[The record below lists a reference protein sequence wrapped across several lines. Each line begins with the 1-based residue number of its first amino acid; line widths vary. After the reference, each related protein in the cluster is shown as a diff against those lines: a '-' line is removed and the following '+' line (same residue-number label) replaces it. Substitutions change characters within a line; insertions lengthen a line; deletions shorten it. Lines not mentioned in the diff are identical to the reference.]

1 MKLIKETVEE
11 IFNAGRNSKSKT
23 RQVDSDDDDDGGLNT
38 IFIKYKKSLM
48 IRGRDPDLAS
58 IITNIN
64 GYMSAKKPESSK
76 RMLDSN
82 SNSSDKRGDKSGDK
96 SCHSATKKKTKSLQL
111 PKGLTL
117 DHPSAALTVAMP

>member
-1 MKLIKETVEE
+1 M
-11 IFNAGRNSKSKT
+11 
-23 RQVDSDDDDDGGLNT
+23 RQVDSVDDGDGGLNT
-38 IFIKYKKSLM
+38 MLIKYKKPLK

-96 SCHSATKKKTKSLQL
+96 NGNKSCHSARRNRS
-111 PKGLTL
+111 PCNCRR
-117 DHPSAALTVAMP
+117 D